1 MFWTGPRSLTVTCP
15 RAEGR
20 QLAAPAET
28 TIGKLM
34 LSPAAAKTGCEAML
48 AKLKATATAIAMAA
62 VVETKRLILFVLMDT
77 SLTPFL
83 WIGLKLCRQLFNQ
96 VMSAY

>member
-34 LSPAAAKTGCEAML
+34 LSPAAAKTGCEAIL
-48 AKLKATATAIAMAA
+48 AKLMAAATAMAKAAI
-62 VVETKRLILFVLMDT
+62 VESERLTMF
-77 SLTPFL
+77 FF
-83 WIGLKLCRQLFNQ
+83 IGTF
-96 VMSAY
+96 